1 MVKYTVLAIILDG
14 YVYVYLCVYLS
25 FVRAN
30 SFFFCGR
37 DFVRL

>member
-14 YVYVYLCVYLS
+14 YVYVYLYLS